1 MIKFQKIKATTI
13 IVMIVAF
20 LFILS
25 GSIKSNAST
34 NTLDTK
40 KIKNRVLVVSLPR
53 VTWEILQTVSTP
65 NIDKLIDVGSV
76 ADLSVRTL
84 GGSSNADEGYATISA
99 GSRAVVD
106 KSLDSDFVNSDE
118 IFDGMKAREIFIDQ
132 RGVIKSKSPAGLGLG
147 FEKTIRANSKSLN
160 ITEVGTFSDALYKNN
175 KSIAVFGNADSCLS
189 DDPNCFNRSI
199 AYVGTNSNGVLV
211 NGDVTRGLLKTAK
224 NNTTQLSLDNNAVAK
239 KVKESLKIHDINV
252 VECSDLERV
261 EDLRTTTRRSISD
274 ANFINAIKKCDELI
288 GSIMTSISLK
298 DDQVYLISASSPKAL
313 PETTIFI
320 AAGKDIPRGYAS
332 SSTTRHIGLVS
343 LVDIAPTILKSQG
356 IATPDAMG
364 DTLLDFHSNKLS
376 SHDREK
382 SLQKINSQAVARDAA
397 LKPAVW
403 TLLIIFIATV
413 LVSLIAFTR
422 AGKWRKVAKYL
433 SLITLSYPLS
443 TYIMQPF
450 TLVIN
455 GAYGFLIAIG
465 LVSIL
470 CATLL
475 VWLMSKWNLIKVI
488 LFLSTTYLVVQI
500 VDILFDGKLQFNSI
514 FGNATINAGRFAGW
528 GNSAFSFV
536 AIFSFIFVAMVKES
550 TLKNNTKNY
559 INLYLILFLIIVLA
573 IDGAPFFGS
582 DVGGVLALTPGVFV
596 LSMMLYKKR
605 VGIKS
610 IILSTLITL
619 GAISAFALID
629 LSRPISQRTHLG
641 RFADSLI
648 QGEALIT
655 IERKMA
661 ASIKSFNM
669 PTLYL
674 TTIVALLF
682 VVYITLSKQQLY
694 KKMVNKY
701 DGINLIIL
709 PGIIVAILGM
719 LLNDSG
725 LSIPALMLTIFV
737 PFCSLFVLETIENE
751 N

>member
-1 MIKFQKIKATTI
+1 M
-13 IVMIVAF
+13 
-20 LFILS
+20 
-25 GSIKSNAST
+25 
-34 NTLDTK
+34 
-40 KIKNRVLVVSLPR
+40 
-53 VTWEILQTVSTP
+53 
-65 NIDKLIDVGSV
+65 
-76 ADLSVRTL
+76 
-84 GGSSNADEGYATISA
+84 
-99 GSRAVVD
+99 
-106 KSLDSDFVNSDE
+106 
-118 IFDGMKAREIFIDQ
+118 
-132 RGVIKSKSPAGLGLG
+132 
-147 FEKTIRANSKSLN
+147 N

-211 NGDVTRGLLKTAK
+211 IGDVTRGLLKTAK

-239 KVKESLKIHDINV
+239 KVKESLKIHEINV

-313 PETTIFI
+313 PQTTIFI

-422 AGKWRKVAKYL
+422 AGK
-433 SLITLSYPLS
+433 
-443 TYIMQPF
+443 
-450 TLVIN
+450 
-455 GAYGFLIAIG
+455 
-465 LVSIL
+465 VSIL

-475 VWLMSKWNLIKVI
+475 GWLMSKWNLIKVI

-559 INLYLILFLIIVLA
+559 INLYV
-573 IDGAPFFGS
+573 
-582 DVGGVLALTPGVFV
+582 
-596 LSMMLYKKR
+596 
-605 VGIKS
+605 
-610 IILSTLITL
+610 
-619 GAISAFALID
+619 D
-629 LSRPISQRTHLG
+629 L
-641 RFADSLI
+641 
-648 QGEALIT
+648 
-655 IERKMA
+655 
-661 ASIKSFNM
+661 
-669 PTLYL
+669 
-674 TTIVALLF
+674 LLR
-682 VVYITLSKQQLY
+682 
-694 KKMVNKY
+694 
-701 DGINLIIL
+701 
-709 PGIIVAILGM
+709 
-719 LLNDSG
+719 
-725 LSIPALMLTIFV
+725 
-737 PFCSLFVLETIENE
+737 
-751 N
+751 